1 MCIVTEGLHMPAP
14 IMPVVWTVARVGALA
29 AVAVY
34 VNKRRV
40 SQPKHV
46 FREAALDDVPEG
58 LDVSSH
64 RAEGET
70 AVNGTGRWRRVVRF
84 PNGSGLEVDASMLG
98 RIRFRK
104 ID

>member
-1 MCIVTEGLHMPAP
+1 MPAP
-14 IMPVVWTVARVGALA
+14 LIPVFWTVAQVSALA

-34 VNKRRV
+34 ANKRRV

-46 FREAALDDVPEG
+46 YREAALDDVAEG
-58 LDVSSH
+58 LDMSTH

-70 AVNGTGRWRRVVRF
+70 SVNGAGRWRRVIRF
-84 PNGSGLEVDASMLG
+84 GDKGGLEVDASLLG

-104 ID
+104 VD